1 MSTDGAAAA
10 AAALAAGRVRAAAD
24 AIEENAGAT
33 RGRTRAQGRDDRSR
47 SGGLADVP
55 RDGAEDST
63 MVFDVE
69 SNTMVPKESLPEDR
83 PATKSHVMG
92 LLDMFKKDLSTSFE
106 KATENAIKA
115 SHDSLKAEIF
125 EHVGQLLSA
134 YDAQSQKRFSEL
146 EGAQGEQNEQ
156 LSQHDRDIDTLRKDI
171 ARLQEQLGVAANA
184 NPTRNQLAAVGWD
197 DPADPTILLLNSEN
211 NTPITKAAAVLG
223 ISEWL
228 KDSNISDKDWSLEG
242 DELDR
247 RFTIRFRGEAGYAA
261 IRAKQAFGS
270 IRGPD
275 GFRPLSART
284 PTGTGSVKLYVK
296 PNQNAKERKLELD
309 SKRFFR
315 AVQAKITGKKV
326 SWVKREGTISIDWRL
341 VARVQVHPGDAPS
354 TIMYNMAAM
363 RDLGLE
369 KSLFTE
375 AFANIGSSSKVEWSL

>member
-1 MSTDGAAAA
+1 
-10 AAALAAGRVRAAAD
+10 
-24 AIEENAGAT
+24 
-33 RGRTRAQGRDDRSR
+33 
-47 SGGLADVP
+47 
-55 RDGAEDST
+55 
-63 MVFDVE
+63 
-69 SNTMVPKESLPEDR
+69 
-83 PATKSHVMG
+83 
-92 LLDMFKKDLSTSFE
+92 MFKKDLSTSFE

-197 DPADPTILLLNSEN
+197 DPAEPTILLLNSEN

-261 IRAKQAFGS
+261 IRA
-270 IRGPD
+270 
-275 GFRPLSART
+275 
-284 PTGTGSVKLYVK
+284 
-296 PNQNAKERKLELD
+296 
-309 SKRFFR
+309 
-315 AVQAKITGKKV
+315 
-326 SWVKREGTISIDWRL
+326 
-341 VARVQVHPGDAPS
+341 
-354 TIMYNMAAM
+354 
-363 RDLGLE
+363 
-369 KSLFTE
+369 
-375 AFANIGSSSKVEWSL
+375 